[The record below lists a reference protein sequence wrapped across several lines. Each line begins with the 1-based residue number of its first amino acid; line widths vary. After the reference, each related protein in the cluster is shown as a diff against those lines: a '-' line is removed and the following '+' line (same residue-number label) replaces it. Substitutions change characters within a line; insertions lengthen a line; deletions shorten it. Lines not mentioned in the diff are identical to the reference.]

1 MIIREYRKSDE
12 REWLR
17 CRVVSFLDCSYWN
30 DVKTAKEEYPH
41 PGISLIAKENGM
53 IIGLIDIE
61 LDSDDLS
68 CTDKGRGAIIWH
80 MAVLQEYR
88 RTGTARKLWEY
99 ALKEL
104 HTRGIQY
111 CEVWTQDDVAA
122 NSFYHS
128 IGFRMEDSQTWIRC
142 YAEGKQCNELL
153 NHAAIGAIYGPEEL
167 VFDAPASRKKGLQG
181 LCYRINEVRLYSR
194 TL

>member
-30 DVKTAKEEYPH
+30 DVKTVKEEYTH
-41 PGISLIAKENGM
+41 PSISLIAEENGM

-61 LDSDDLS
+61 LDSDDLT

-88 RTGTARKLWEY
+88 KTGIAKKLWNS

-104 HTRGIQY
+104 HSNGVQY

-122 NSFYHS
+122 NSFYNS
-128 IGFRMEDSQTWIRC
+128 IGFKIDDSQTWIRC
-142 YAEGKQCNELL
+142 YAEGKKCNELVD
-153 NHAAIGAIYGPEEL
+153 HTAIGEIYGPEQL
-167 VFDAPASRKKGLQG
+167 IFDAPVSRREELNG